1 MNAEDFVVVMVTA
14 GSAEEASGLARA
26 LIDERLVGCANI
38 VGPIRSIF
46 RWQGA
51 VEDAAE
57 YLLVL
62 KARAGDADVLAARV
76 EALHSY
82 DVPEVLVLPLRA
94 GSAAYLA
101 WLADA
106 TARPG

>member
-1 MNAEDFVVVMVTA
+1 MNAEDFVVVLVTA

-26 LIDERLVGCANI
+26 LVDERLAGCANI
-38 VGPIRSIF
+38 VGPLRSIF

-51 VEDAAE
+51 VEDAVE
-57 YLLVL
+57 YMLIL
-62 KARAGDADVLAARV
+62 KARAADVDALATRV
-76 EALHSY
+76 TALHSY
-82 DVPEVLVLPLRA
+82 DVPEVLVLPLHA

-106 TARPG
+106 TSRPG